1 MSLAR
6 VALGA
11 GFGVIVSMGALA
23 GCRSDG
29 GDGSG
34 AGSSTS
40 SGPGTGGGGVGGSTS
55 EGGSTGEGGGT
66 IVGCEGPEQT
76 VQDITTG
83 AVGPGVKVS
92 VNGVV
97 AMSQKWLVSKS
108 STGSC
113 LWGVFVSAPGLTT
126 TGPNTG
132 LLALSYGTPAAIP
145 EGGNTAFCPVLGV
158 EPAGDMI
165 PDNVKPGDVLD
176 LVGVTAVFPNPPN
189 CNAPNPDNQVG
200 MLQLGQVC
208 KAELKGTAAVP
219 APAVLSGADA
229 AKLASTT
236 DKAFHDQWGAVK
248 VRLEN
253 VADDNVGDVVG
264 DFGVIK
270 LANGVEVG
278 NKISYR
284 GYLASSNQCHASLEY
299 TTPGMTF
306 TRIDGFHYL
315 NFCSWGLQIDDKCA
329 DLDPP
334 SMDQLEGGGPLC
346 TAGGTCEP
354 TMLPGG

>member
-1 MSLAR
+1 M
-6 VALGA
+6 
-11 GFGVIVSMGALA
+11 
-23 GCRSDG
+23 
-29 GDGSG
+29 
-34 AGSSTS
+34 
-40 SGPGTGGGGVGGSTS
+40 
-55 EGGSTGEGGGT
+55 
-66 IVGCEGPEQT
+66 Q
-76 VQDITTG
+76 QITTG

-132 LLALSYGTPAAIP
+132 LLALSYGTPAKVP

-158 EPAGDMI
+158 EPAGDKI

-189 CNAPNPDNQVG
+189 CSAPNPDNQVG

-219 APAVLSGADA
+219 TPAVLSGADA

-253 VADDNVGDVVG
+253 VAHDSTQAAVVG

-278 NKISYR
+278 NKVSYR
-284 GYLASSNQCHASLEY
+284 GYLASSNICHASLDY
-299 TTPGMTF
+299 DTQAPGMTF

-315 NFCSWGLQIDDKCA
+315 NFCSWGLQINDKCA
-329 DLDPP
+329 DMAPRSED
-334 SMDQLEGGGPLC
+334 C
-346 TAGGTCEP
+346 TADVCEP
-354 TMLPGG
+354 TTLPGG